1 MNCPYLFL
9 NYCIYQFKLTMRLKI
24 LSVLTIVTLNQIV
37 NPAIAH
43 AESIQIAK
51 LIANVKL
58 ANLTLDRNAINTTT
72 DIPGATALIA
82 KSKRKTRKPANIQ
95 NPSSS
100 NVPPVKPAPSAT
112 TEPQV
117 IVSDIVVTSDRGQLE
132 PALEAKIRQVLTVKT
147 GQSVTRTQ
155 LEQNLSAIKA
165 LGDFASVQIVPE
177 DTAKGVKLSFLV
189 KPYGTLSQVQIRTL
203 PANSNT
209 VLTPATIDE
218 IFKPQYGKQLNAIAL
233 KAAIDKLNQL
243 YQQQGYNLA
252 QVVDVEELSTDGK
265 VTLVI
270 AEGSIEDVRVR
281 FLNKK
286 GEPEDENKKP
296 FTGQTRP
303 FIITREAELKPG
315 KIFNRNT
322 VEKDLRRIY
331 GLGLF
336 DDVRV
341 TFAPGS
347 DPAKVVLQYDVIERN
362 KNFAIVP
369 NVGYG
374 SVNGFFAS
382 LNYNQ
387 LNVGGNAQ
395 TLGAN
400 IQQGTTGLIGD
411 ISFTDPWIATDSN
424 RTSYS
429 VNAFARRS
437 TSFVFNGGK
446 TPLFVPG
453 TTNDTPTILRTG
465 GGITFNRPLDG
476 DPYNDSGW
484 RGSLG
489 LQYQRV
495 STRDVNAG
503 SIVPKDS
510 GGNDLSF
517 SKTGQDDL
525 LMLQLGLTQDARNSF
540 TDPTQGSL
548 LKFGLDKSVPVGLGN
563 INMTRAKASF
573 TQYVPVKLTNFAT
586 GSQSLLFNV
595 QGGTIL
601 GDLPPYEAF
610 SLGGSYGVRGYED
623 GDVGSGRSYVQATAE
638 YRFPIVSIVGGGLFF
653 DYGSDLGTGS
663 SVPGNPAGSRGKPG
677 NGFGYGAGV
686 RVQSPIGPLRLDY
699 AINNLNETRIQF
711 GLGERF

>member
-1 MNCPYLFL
+1 
-9 NYCIYQFKLTMRLKI
+9 MRLK
-24 LSVLTIVTLNQIV
+24 LLLVVTIM
-37 NPAIAH
+37 AIAQIANSGIVS
-43 AESIQIAK
+43 AESSQIEN
-51 LIANVKL
+51 LIAVGVASPVENHNL
-58 ANLTLDRNAINTTT
+58 ANLTLDRSQIDPTRNIPSAI
-72 DIPGATALIA
+72 DLIA
-82 KSKRKTRKPANIQ
+82 QSKHKSRKPINRRKRPLITNTPSQ
-95 NPSSS
+95 NPSANTPLGNTESQ
-100 NVPPVKPAPSAT
+100 VTVTEIIIT
-112 TEPQV
+112 T
-117 IVSDIVVTSDRGQLE
+117 DRGQLD
-132 PALEAKIRQVLTVKT
+132 PSLAAKIRQVLTINV
-147 GQSVTRTQ
+147 GQSVTRDR
-155 LEQNLSAIKA
+155 LDQNLNAVRA
-165 LGDFASVQIVPE
+165 MGDFATVQIVPE
-177 DTAKGVKLSFLV
+177 DTAKGVKISFVV
-189 KPYGTLSQVQIRTL
+189 KPYGTLNQVQIRTL
-203 PANSNT
+203 PATSNSVIT
-209 VLTPATIDE
+209 AVKIDE
-218 IFKPQYGKQLNAIAL
+218 IFKPQYGKQLNTIEL
-233 KAAIDKLNQL
+233 KAAIAKLNQL

-252 QVVDVEELSTDGK
+252 QVVDVEELNPDGK
-265 VTLVI
+265 VTIVI

-286 GEPEDENKKP
+286 GEAVDENMQP
-296 FTGQTRP
+296 YSGQTRP

-315 KIFNRNT
+315 KIFNRTT

-341 TFAPGS
+341 SFAPGS

-362 KNFAIVP
+362 KNFSIVP

-395 TLGAN
+395 TLSAN
-400 IQQGTTGLIGD
+400 AQQGTTGLIGD
-411 ISFTDPWIATDSN
+411 VSFSDPWIATDLH

-437 TSFVFNGGK
+437 TSFIFGGGK
-446 TPLFVPG
+446 TPLFVPE

-476 DPYNDSGW
+476 DPYGDGGW

-489 LQYQRV
+489 VQYQRV
-495 STRDVNAG
+495 STRDVNGG

-525 LMLQLGLTQDARNSF
+525 LMLQLGLTQDGRNSF
-540 TDPTQGSL
+540 SDPTQGSL
-548 LKFGLDKSVPVGLGN
+548 LKLGVDQSVPVGLGH
-563 INMTRAKASF
+563 IAMTKAKASF
-573 TQYVPVKLTNFAT
+573 THYVPVKLTNFTA
-586 GSQSLLFNV
+586 GSQSLLFNL

-610 SLGGSYGVRGYED
+610 SLGGTSGVRGYED

-638 YRFPIVSIVGGGLFF
+638 YRFPIVSIFGGGLFF

-663 SVPGNPAGSRGKPG
+663 SISGNPAGVRSKPG

>member
-1 MNCPYLFL
+1 MHLKSFL
-9 NYCIYQFKLTMRLKI
+9 VITITAIAQIAN
-24 LSVLTIVTLNQIV
+24 SV
-37 NPAIAH
+37 IAH
-43 AESIQIAK
+43 AESIQMEN
-51 LIANVKL
+51 LIAERNL
-58 ANLTLDRNAINTTT
+58 AAMVLDRHSIDGAKNIPSAI
-72 DIPGATALIA
+72 DLIA
-82 KSKRKTRKPANIQ
+82 QSQRKPRKSVNRRKRSLIT
-95 NPSSS
+95 NTSSPS
-100 NVPPVKPAPSAT
+100 PSAKT
-112 TEPQV
+112 PPDSSQQQA
-117 IVSDIVVTSDRGQLE
+117 IVAEIAIETDRGQLD
-132 PALEAKIRQVLTVKT
+132 PALAAKIRQVLTIAP
-147 GQSVTRTQ
+147 GQSVTRDR
-155 LEQNLSAIKA
+155 LEQNLNAVKA
-165 LGDFASVQIVPE
+165 LGDFATVRIVPQ
-177 DTAKGVKLSFLV
+177 DTAKGVKISVVV
-189 KPYGTLSQVQIRTL
+189 KPYGTLDRVQIRTL
-203 PANSNT
+203 PATSSSVIT
-209 VLTPATIDE
+209 AVKIDE
-218 IFKPQYGKQLNAIAL
+218 IFKPQYGKQLNTIEL
-233 KAAIDKLNQL
+233 KAAIEKLNQL

-252 QVVDVEELSTDGK
+252 QVVDVEEPTADGK

-286 GEPEDENKKP
+286 GEAVDENNKP
-296 FTGQTRP
+296 FIGETRP
-303 FIITREAELKPG
+303 FIITREAALKPG
-315 KIFNRNT
+315 RVFNRTT

-341 TFAPGS
+341 SFAPGS

-362 KNFAIVP
+362 KNFSIVP

-395 TLGAN
+395 TLSAN
-400 IQQGTTGLIGD
+400 VQQGTTGLIGD
-411 ISFTDPWIATDSN
+411 VSFTDPWIATDPH

-437 TSFVFNGGK
+437 NSFIFGGGK

-465 GGITFNRPLDG
+465 GGITFNRPLNG
-476 DPYNDSGW
+476 DPDSDSSW

-489 LQYQRV
+489 VQYQRV
-495 STRDVNAG
+495 STRDINGG

-525 LMLQLGLTQDARNSF
+525 LMLQLGLTQDGRNSF
-540 TDPTQGSL
+540 SDPTQGSL
-548 LKFGLDKSVPVGLGN
+548 LKLGLDQSVPVGLGN
-563 INMTRAKASF
+563 IAMTKAKASF
-573 TQYVPVKLTNFAT
+573 TQYVPVKLTNFTA
-586 GSQSLLFNV
+586 GSQSLLFNL

-610 SLGGSYGVRGYED
+610 SLGGSSGVRGYED
-623 GDVGSGRSYVQATAE
+623 GDVGSGRSYIQATAE
-638 YRFPIVSIVGGGLFF
+638 YRFPIASIFGGGLFF

>member
-1 MNCPYLFL
+1 
-9 NYCIYQFKLTMRLKI
+9 MRLKLFLVVTI
-24 LSVLTIVTLNQIV
+24 ATLSQLV
-37 NPAIAH
+37 NPLIAH
-43 AESIQIAK
+43 AESDR
-51 LIANVKL
+51 NL
-58 ANLTLDRNAINTTT
+58 ANLVRDRNAINAIESIPSAT
-72 DIPGATALIA
+72 DLIA
-82 KSKRKTRKPANIQ
+82 RSRRKSRKPTNTQKPPA
-95 NPSSS
+95 S
-100 NVPPVKPAPSAT
+100 NVTPVKPSPSAN
-112 TEPQV
+112 TEQQV
-117 IVSDIVVTSDRGQLE
+117 IISDVVIKTDSGQLE
-132 PALEAKIRQVLTVKT
+132 PALASKIRQVLTIKA

-155 LEQNLSAIKA
+155 LEQNLNAVKA
-165 LGDFASVQIVPE
+165 LGDFASVQILPE

-189 KPYGTLSQVQIRTL
+189 KPYGTLTQVRIKTL
-203 PANSNT
+203 PATTSSI
-209 VLTPATIDE
+209 LTPTAIDD
-218 IFKPQYGKQLNAIAL
+218 IFKPQYGKQLNAIEF
-233 KAAIDKLNQL
+233 KSAIDKLNQL

-252 QVVDVEELSTDGK
+252 QVVDVEELNTEGK
-265 VTLVI
+265 VTVVV

-286 GEPEDENKKP
+286 GEAEDENKKP
-296 FTGQTRP
+296 FAGQTRP

-315 KIFNRNT
+315 KIFNRNI

-347 DPAKVVLQYDVIERN
+347 DPAKVVLQYDVIERG
-362 KNFAIVP
+362 KNFSIVP

-411 ISFTDPWIATDSN
+411 ISFTDPWIATDPH
-424 RTSYS
+424 RTSYHI
-429 VNAFARRS
+429 NAFARRS
-437 TSFVFNGGK
+437 TSFIFNGGK

-484 RGSLG
+484 RASLG

-495 STRDVNAG
+495 STRDVNGVAIA
-503 SIVPKDS
+503 SKDS

-525 LMLQLGLTQDARNSF
+525 LMLQLGMTQDGRNSVS
-540 TDPTQGSL
+540 DPTQGSL
-548 LKFGLDKSVPVGLGN
+548 LKLGLDQSVPVGLGN
-563 INMTRAKASF
+563 ISMTKAKASF
-573 TQYVPVKLTNFAT
+573 TQYVPVKLIDFSP

-638 YRFPIVSIVGGGLFF
+638 YRFPIVSIFGGGLFF